1 MARSINDLY
10 NFYQYIVRKE
20 RGVFVTIPQFNA
32 NMDAGQMDAFF
43 EYFKAY
49 GANQQIHDALRVFK
63 VYQPFT
69 SASDGYVTYPSDYFN
84 LLGNPFTVTGSTVNT
99 VTPVN
104 EDELSYA
111 LTSQLRPVSTSY
123 PIMVDTAT
131 GFSLYPQ
138 SAQTGAYF
146 YLRRPATP
154 ELAYTQAG
162 RVITYD
168 AASSTQ
174 LEWEEIYWNNILA
187 KALKYAG
194 VNMNEQGISDFANQY
209 NQETQ

>member
-1 MARSINDLY
+1 MARNINDLY
-10 NFYQYIVRKE
+10 GFFQYIVRKE
-20 RGVFVTIPQFNA
+20 KGVYVTIPQFNT
-32 NMDAGQMDAFF
+32 NMDAGQMDLFL
-43 EYFKAY
+43 EYSKGY

-69 SASDGYVTYPSDYFN
+69 STSAGFVTYPSDYYT
-84 LLGNPFTVTGSTVNT
+84 LLGNPLTVTGSTVNT
-99 VTPVN
+99 VTPIN

-138 SAQTGAYF
+138 SQQIGAYF

-154 ELAYTQAG
+154 NLAYTQVG
-162 RVITYD
+162 RVITYNS
-168 AASSTQ
+168 AGSTQ
-174 LEWEEIYWNNILA
+174 LEWEEMYWNNILA
-187 KALKYAG
+187 KALRYAG
-194 VNMNEQGISDFANQY
+194 VNMNEQGISEFANQY
-209 NQETQ
+209 NAETQ